1 MIRQAILIDQ
11 NSISFIEGVVRRGR
25 VDLRAFV
32 RLPKGKFGDS
42 ATGDPEFGS
51 PEEPGAL
58 LREELERLGW
68 KPSSAMV
75 ILSSPSIIDRPLT
88 LPRTPHAALPGV
100 VKLQVEAMSM
110 LKFQNPVC
118 DFSVHRSDRQTMD
131 LAVAITSESTVNQVV
146 TRLGQSGFGVQ
157 SVVSVAHTML
167 TAIQHIPGK
176 DQFNLFL
183 LASDRRIDLM
193 AVQDGKVVA
202 SHAELIFGLSTPV
215 SDLLYPVVARFIK
228 AVQRKDERFNPTQ
241 ALLICDEPSWSENVR
256 DRLEQEHEVASQ
268 VFDYRMLFHVDSQ
281 AVPNQRSEQL
291 CAESLLLAGALM
303 SQHQPRAERMDL
315 SNPKQPKS
323 RRVLKAF
330 YAATARGLLVAPTGG
345 MSTVARLDLI
355 RSLKAT
361 VLFCTPSY
369 ALHLAEKAVE
379 SQIETSQL
387 GVRWVIVAGEPGG
400 SIPSIRHRIE
410 TAWGATV
417 IDHSGASEVGPW
429 GFGDSEGRGLFVNE
443 SDFIAEFISIES
455 GEPAG
460 EGELSELVLTSLG
473 RWGSP
478 VVRYRT
484 GDLVR
489 PSWSHESECR
499 FVFLEGG
506 VLSRSDDMMIIR
518 GVNIFPSSVE
528 QILRSFPEV
537 VEYRL
542 TAYKSGAMD
551 GLVVEIED
559 RLEQPQRVAR
569 ELQLRLGLKIQVDCV
584 PLGTLPRFEA
594 KGKRFVDERN

>member
-1 MIRQAILIDQ
+1 MVEQSREERD
-11 NSISFIEGVVRRGR
+11 SVRKLGR
-25 VDLRAFV
+25 SELENLQLDRLNLQFSEI
-32 RLPKGKFGDS
+32 LPKNLFYNKKLAEVDV
-42 ATGDPEFGS
+42 P
-51 PEEPGAL
+51 L
-58 LREELERLGW
+58 KRL
-68 KPSSAMV
+68 AD
-75 ILSSPSIIDRPLT
+75 LAT
-88 LPRTPHAALPGV
+88 LPFTFKDELLGGTPEGDFA
-100 VKLQVEAMSM
+100 
-110 LKFQNPVC
+110 QN
-118 DFSVHRSDRQTMD
+118 
-131 LAVAITSESTVNQVV
+131 
-146 TRLGQSGFGVQ
+146 
-157 SVVSVAHTML
+157 L
-167 TAIQHIPGK
+167 TY
-176 DQFNLFL
+176 
-183 LASDRRIDLM
+183 
-193 AVQDGKVVA
+193 
-202 SHAELIFGLSTPV
+202 PV
-215 SDLLYPVVARFIK
+215 SDYVRFHRTSGTRGRPLVVMDTAQDWKWWIDSWQYVLDMADLQPGDRAVMPFSFGPFIG
-228 AVQRKDERFNPTQ
+228 F
-241 ALLICDEPSWSENVR
+241 WS
-256 DRLEQEHEVASQ
+256 A
-268 VFDYRMLFHVDSQ
+268 FD
-281 AVPNQRSEQL
+281 
-291 CAESLLLAGALM
+291 
-303 SQHQPRAERMDL
+303 
-315 SNPKQPKS
+315 
-323 RRVLKAF
+323 
-330 YAATARGLLVAPTGG
+330 AATARGLLVAPTGG

-379 SQIETSQL
+379 NQIETSQL
-387 GVRWVIVAGEPGG
+387 AVRWVIVAGEPGG
-400 SIPSIRHRIE
+400 SIPSIRQRIE
-410 TAWGATV
+410 EAWGATV

-429 GFGDSEGRGLFVNE
+429 GFGDSEGHGLFVNE
-443 SDFIAEFISIES
+443 SDFIAEFISVES
-455 GEPAG
+455 GKPAA

-478 VVRYRT
+478 VIRYRT

-489 PSWSHESECR
+489 PSWSHESDCR

-594 KGKRFVDERN
+594 KGKRFVDERKSSR